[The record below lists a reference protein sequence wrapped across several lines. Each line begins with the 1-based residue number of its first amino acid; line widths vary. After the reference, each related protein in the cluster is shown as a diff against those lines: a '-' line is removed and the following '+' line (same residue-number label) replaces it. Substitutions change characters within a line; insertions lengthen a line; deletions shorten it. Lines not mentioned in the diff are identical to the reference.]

1 MARSARAA
9 GAKRALVLSHLDET
23 GKARMVDVGD
33 KPVTTREAR
42 ARGAIAMSATALRL
56 IRKGALAKGDPLQTA
71 RLAGIMAAKKTAEL
85 IPLCHPLPLT
95 HVSVEL
101 TAIRRG
107 YRIEA
112 RVRTASQ
119 TGVEMEALTAV
130 AVAALTM
137 YDMAKAVDKEMVI
150 GEIYLVEK
158 KGGRSGHY
166 RRKSTGT

>member
-1 MARSARAA
+1 V
-9 GAKRALVLSHLDET
+9 AKLSHLDAK

-33 KPVTTREAR
+33 KPVTAREAL
-42 ARGAIAMSATALRL
+42 ARGEITMSATALRL
-56 IRKGALAKGDPLQTA
+56 IRKGALAKGDPLQVA

-95 HVSVEL
+95 HVRVEL
-101 TAIRRG
+101 TPIRRG

-112 RVRTASQ
+112 RVRTTSQ

-130 AVAALTM
+130 AIAALTI
-137 YDMAKAVDKEMVI
+137 YDMAKAVDQGMVI
-150 GEIYLVEK
+150 GDICLIEK

-166 RRKSTGT
+166 RRKSTRD

>member
-1 MARSARAA
+1 V
-9 GAKRALVLSHLDET
+9 AKLSHLDAK

-33 KPVTTREAR
+33 KPVTAREAL
-42 ARGAIAMSATALRL
+42 ARGEIAMSATALRL
-56 IRKGALAKGDPLQTA
+56 IRKGELAKGDPLQAA

-101 TAIRRG
+101 TEIRGG

-112 RVRTASQ
+112 RVRTSSQ

-130 AVAALTM
+130 AVAALTI

-150 GEIYLVEK
+150 GDICLIEK

-166 RRKSTGT
+166 VRKKTRP

>member
-1 MARSARAA
+1 V
-9 GAKRALVLSHLDET
+9 AKLSHLDAK
-23 GKARMVDVGD
+23 GKARMVDVGN
-33 KPVTTREAR
+33 KPVTAREAL
-42 ARGAIAMSATALRL
+42 ARGEITMSATALRL
-56 IRKGALAKGDPLQTA
+56 IRKGALAKGDPLQVA

-95 HVSVEL
+95 YVSVEL
-101 TAIRRG
+101 TGIRRG

-112 RVRTASQ
+112 RVRTSSQ

-130 AVAALTM
+130 AVAALTI

-150 GEIYLVEK
+150 GAICLIEK

-166 RRKSTGT
+166 VRKKARA